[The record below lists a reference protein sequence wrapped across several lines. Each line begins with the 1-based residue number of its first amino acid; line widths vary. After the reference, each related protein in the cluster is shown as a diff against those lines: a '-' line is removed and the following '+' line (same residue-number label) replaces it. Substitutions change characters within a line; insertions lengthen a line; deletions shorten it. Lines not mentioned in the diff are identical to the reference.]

1 MTSTLIL
8 YKDSRIIPE
17 RNLIVEDISTYLSGL
32 TKLTKTD
39 FQYQRLHLE
48 MDVKIDI
55 SQTYQDYKSTY
66 NYNYCSIQD
75 GLNGKIVY
83 YFITKKTQVA
93 ESTIALHLK
102 MDTANTFQRSTDYS
116 FGDRT
121 RVIREHK
128 DRFDIWYYEI
138 EIRDPQPITQT
149 NPFPYSDETPFPI
162 SISIDNG
169 SYNFTNLTAEYWD
182 DGNHSQLRIYGMS
195 MEEGKEIHD
204 LILEYS
210 DEPIDFYDGD
220 MSTHYCR
227 VPYPTDQYDI
237 QEFYFNKK
245 YVRKID
251 LKSEEISA
259 PVYKKQENVIYE
271 NTGDITNTWAL
282 YYRNATGDVDEP
294 IDCYLVPDMNLYVN
308 YQNTTP
314 IITPSDIPNG
324 KYLTISS
331 EFNGEISL
339 VVNGTTYRIR
349 KEISN
354 GYTYYYLP
362 FIYNN
367 SGTLELYW
375 TKWSN
380 FPAPNPDILYRLAG
394 GSMINPAK
402 TTTTGFDV
410 DTNLEEI
417 GVLILDDMPDGI
429 YPIAKADYID
439 ASAINDT
446 ISFATTLQ
454 TTINSI
460 NSIDRTMKQNIK
472 IIDIPYSPSNISDE
486 SGTITMDG
494 TWGYD
499 SQTGFFKL
507 RNYNVRFQNFITTN
521 IDDILKYFETN
532 ISTINTNA
540 TRYIKDSKLYHSD
553 YFRPKFVYD
562 SFTKVFPLEQMDYGE
577 SIMLKSNDKFEFTF
591 VMSRNIVSKFL
602 FQFNYIYKQSMED
615 YPNMLAVARNNEEV
629 LYNSQYLNYIRT
641 GYNYDLKT
649 KERNEV
655 ASGIGL
661 GLSVASLI
669 GSIALSASGYGSAIG
684 VAGIVGS
691 LGGIAGSVVGMAKSV
706 AQAEDNI
713 QRKLQETQRESVSVL
728 NADDSDLLYAYTGNK
743 AKMCVYTISNQMEEI
758 LDDMFYYVG
767 YLCNETKIPN
777 LSSRYWFNFIQA
789 EVELTTSGSNLSEE
803 VINDLKQR
811 YSNGITIL
819 HHQVI
824 GGNTNAWD
832 FDLNKENW
840 EVSLL

>member
-138 EIRDPQPITQT
+138 EIREVYYLTQT

-169 SYNFTNLTAEYWD
+169 AYNFTNLTAEYFD
-182 DGNHSQLRIYGMS
+182 DGNHTQLIIYGMS
-195 MEEGKEIHD
+195 MEVGKEIND
-204 LILEYS
+204 LLAEYS
-210 DEPIDFYDGD
+210 DEPIDLYDGD
-220 MSTHYCR
+220 MSTHYCQI
-227 VPYPTDQYDI
+227 PYPTDEYEI
-237 QEFYFNKK
+237 QVFLFKRK

-259 PVYKKQENVIYE
+259 PVYKKEENIIYE
-271 NTGDITNTWAL
+271 NEGKLQNAWAL
-282 YYRNATGDVDEP
+282 YYRNDTDANSP
-294 IDCYLVPDMNLYVN
+294 IRCYLIPDTNITIQYGGTGN
-308 YQNTTP
+308 K
-314 IITPSDIPNG
+314 ITPSDIPNG
-324 KYLTISS
+324 EYLFFWQAYNGP
-331 EFNGEISL
+331 FNFIVGDETYK
-339 VVNGTTYRIR
+339 VYNGI
-349 KEISN
+349 KNPFNNVQDFQCVAIKNN
-354 GYTYYYLP
+354 G
-362 FIYNN
+362 
-367 SGTLELYW
+367 GTLELYQMIYRW
-375 TKWSN
+375 IPLYHTISIQDTKS
-380 FPAPNPDILYRLAG
+380 LTRVLA
-394 GSMINPAK
+394 
-402 TTTTGFDV
+402 TTTVGFEFELNSDV
-410 DTNLEEI
+410 IKARQMTSIALTYDDRNTNRPFRAN
-417 GVLILDDMPDGI
+417 GWNV
-429 YPIAKADYID
+429 
-439 ASAINDT
+439 
-446 ISFATTLQ
+446 SFNLTTQ
-454 TTINSI
+454 VSYM
-460 NSIDRTMKQNIK
+460 NSIDAVDRTLSQNIK
-472 IIDIPYSPSNISDE
+472 IIDIPYSPSTIEIDSSNNYIFEGIWQFDALKKWFLLNNLNTRFENNIVS
-486 SGTITMDG
+486 
-494 TWGYD
+494 
-499 SQTGFFKL
+499 
-507 RNYNVRFQNFITTN
+507 NVE
-521 IDDILKYFETN
+521 DILQYYETN
-532 ISTINTNA
+532 ISSINTNT

-562 SFTKVFPLEQMDYGE
+562 SFSRNFPLEQIDYGK
-577 SIMLKSNDKFEFTF
+577 SIMNKDTSKLTFDF

-602 FQFNYIYKQSMED
+602 FRFGYTYKDSTED
-615 YPNMLAVARNNEEV
+615 YPNIVAVARNNEEV
-629 LYNSQYLNYIRT
+629 LYNSQYLNYVRT

-661 GLSVASLI
+661 GLSVAGLI
-669 GSIALSASGYGSAIG
+669 GSIVMTATGYGSAIG

-691 LGGIAGSVVGMAKSV
+691 VGGIAGSVVGMVKST
-706 AQAEDNI
+706 AQAEENI
-713 QRKLQETQRESVSVL
+713 QRKLQETQRQAVSVL
-728 NADDSDLLYAYTGNK
+728 NADDSDLLYAYTTNK
-743 AKMCVYTISNQMEEI
+743 AKLCLYTISSQMEEI
-758 LDDMFYYVG
+758 LDDMFYYIG

-789 EVELTTSGSNLSEE
+789 EVELTTTGSNLSEE

-819 HHQVI
+819 HHRLI
-824 GGNTNAWD
+824 NSTHTWD